1 MSKEKKL
8 SLKLELSNINNI
20 ITLFFN
26 FNLNEVEIINYWLN
40 GFLFELVWVET
51 C

>member
-26 FNLNEVEIINYWLN
+26 FNLNEVENN
-40 GFLFELVWVET
+40 
-51 C
+51 